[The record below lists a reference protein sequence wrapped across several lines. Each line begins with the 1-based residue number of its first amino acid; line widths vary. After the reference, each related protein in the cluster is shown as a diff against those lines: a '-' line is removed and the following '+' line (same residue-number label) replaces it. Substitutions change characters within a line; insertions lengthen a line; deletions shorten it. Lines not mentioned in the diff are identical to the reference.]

1 MEGKENK
8 EQLFSQIYTKYYPKL
23 LRFAQEYVG
32 DVEEAEN
39 LVQDLFLYLW
49 NHYSLLDTVHNLNA
63 FLFTLVKNRSIDFL
77 RNKIRIENT
86 SYHLLENIEYQLNLE
101 ALESLDV
108 DAISKDGMERLI
120 QDAINTLPVKCRE
133 IFVLSKIKGMKYTE
147 IAETLHLSVSTVD
160 NQMGIALRK
169 LRERLKEYICMF
181 ILILMNL

>member
-1 MEGKENK
+1 M
-8 EQLFSQIYTKYYPKL
+8 
-23 LRFAQEYVG
+23 
-32 DVEEAEN
+32 
-39 LVQDLFLYLW
+39 
-49 NHYSLLDTVHNLNA
+49 
-63 FLFTLVKNRSIDFL
+63 
-77 RNKIRIENT
+77 RNKIRVENT

-169 LRERLKEYICMF
+169 LRKRLKEYICMF
-181 ILILMNL
+181 ILILINF